1 MAELNLKQITDKL
14 NEAFDSETRQLV
26 FWFDVN
32 AEFLGDVDT
41 LDLPRAKV
49 LHLERNNQFYMK
61 HYLECVDTEGSY
73 LIYAPFAKP
82 DIRDNVL
89 ADTIRYSKEFYA
101 DRASLIILDM
111 GMSEVLKPV
120 IQQYIRFF
128 ADKKRTQ
135 AFADL
140 AIEEYNQNTI
150 ETGIMAA
157 LCKCRVAA
165 FDEVLRCVLT
175 AENWEENPF
184 LAKFQEYD
192 LLNAFWAHCLTALG
206 YSDEQPT
213 LEKLAMTAFVT
224 YASKTIHADMPV
236 AWKPFIST
244 KPGNVIAF
252 LDSLMNSAVHGERF
266 DAISKQMYKTL
277 NAADVFAAM
286 PVDALAECSI
296 FAGIDQFI
304 LHWMVDRLGNEDT
317 EAMLN
322 ERTIPEV
329 SAERRKKHFGALFH
343 NAYLVIENACKL
355 LKMPPYVSVSDFEDV
370 VQRYIHNGVCADR
383 YYRNF
388 YFYYD
393 QLQDNQGFDRVRDL
407 VERIYTNDH
416 LNPACINFS
425 QMYALK
431 NGQTKLPKQLDF
443 WQRNLKNAKE
453 RTVVIISDAMRYEV
467 GLALLERLQADEK
480 CTAEISVMQSVLPS
494 ITSYGM
500 AALLPH
506 KKVEWTQDG
515 KVLTDDL
522 PCDNLS
528 QREKILQQER
538 PKSRCVQFD
547 AVKGLKQA
555 DLRSVFNGMEVV
567 YIYHNQIDARGDN
580 AKTENEVFN
589 ACEEA
594 IEEIHVLIRRLTTQA
609 NTVHFIVTAD
619 HGFIYKRDKLTES
632 DKISGIPGTSRRYC
646 VTDRELDV
654 PGVFGVPFMDDDRH
668 VYCPVGSDL
677 FKAPGSGL
685 NYVHG
690 GCSPQEMLVPVITV
704 KTDKSFR
711 ETKVAQIALVNLIHK
726 ITKLITTLEFVQTE
740 QVSDVVK
747 PTNYHLYF
755 IDTAGRKI
763 SGDVII
769 AADKTD
775 ARTENRFFKAQFRFR
790 NQRYDSTAK
799 YYLVAVDERNCM
811 ELFRHEVKMDIAF
824 ADDFGF

>member
-14 NEAFDSETRQLV
+14 NEAFNSEVRQLV
-26 FWFDVN
+26 FWFDAN

-49 LHLERNNQFYMK
+49 LHLEKDNQFYMK
-61 HYLECVDTEGSY
+61 HYLERVDTTGSY

-82 DIRDNVL
+82 DIRENVL
-89 ADTIRYSKEFYA
+89 ADTIRYSREFYA

-120 IQQYIRFF
+120 IQRYIRFF

-140 AIEEYNQNTI
+140 AIEDYNQNTI
-150 ETGIMAA
+150 ETGLMAA
-157 LCKCRVAA
+157 LCKCRVAS

-175 AENWEENPF
+175 AEDWEENPL
-184 LAKFQEYD
+184 LAKFEEYD
-192 LLNAFWAHCLTALG
+192 LLNAFWAHCLTGFG
-206 YSDEQPT
+206 YSDEHPT
-213 LEKLAMTAFVT
+213 LEKLAMTLFVT

-236 AWKPFIST
+236 AWKPYVST

-252 LDSLMNSAVHGERF
+252 LDNLMNSAVYGERF
-266 DAISKQMYKTL
+266 DEISKQMYKTL
-277 NAADVFAAM
+277 GASDVFAAM
-286 PVDALAECSI
+286 PVEALTECSL

-304 LHWMVDRLGNEDT
+304 LHWMVGRLENEDT
-317 EAMLN
+317 EAKLN
-322 ERTIPEV
+322 ERTIPELC
-329 SAERRKKHFGALFH
+329 SERRKNHFGALFS
-343 NAYLVIENACKL
+343 NAYLVAENACKL
-355 LKMPPYVSVSDFEDV
+355 LRMPPYVPVSDFEDV
-370 VQRYIHNGVCADR
+370 VQRYIHNGVAADR
-383 YYRNF
+383 CYRYF

-393 QLQDNQGFDRVRDL
+393 QLQVNQGFERLREL
-407 VERIYTNDH
+407 VERVYTNDH
-416 LNPACINFS
+416 LNPVCTNFS

-431 NGQTKLPKQLDF
+431 SGQTKLPKQLDF
-443 WQRNLKNAKE
+443 WQDNLKYAKE

-467 GLALLERLQADEK
+467 GLALLQRLQADEK
-480 CTAEISVMQSVLPS
+480 CTAEISVTQSVLPS

-515 KVLTDDL
+515 KVLTDGL
-522 PCDNLS
+522 PCENLAH
-528 QREKILQQER
+528 REKILQQAR

-547 AVKGLKQA
+547 AIKSLKMA
-555 DLRSVFNGMEVV
+555 DLRSIFNGMEVV
-567 YIYHNQIDARGDN
+567 YVYHNQIDARGDN

-594 IEEIHVLIRRLTTQA
+594 IEEIHALIRRLTTQA

-619 HGFIYKRDKLTES
+619 HGFIYKRDELTES
-632 DKISGIPGTSRRYC
+632 DKISGIPGTSKRYC
-646 VTDRELDV
+646 VTDRDV
-654 PGVFGVPFMDDDRH
+654 HASGVFGIPFMDDGRH
-668 VYCPVGSDL
+668 VYCPVGTDL

-704 KTDKSFR
+704 KTEKSFK

-740 QVSDVVK
+740 PVSDVVK
-747 PTNYHLYF
+747 QTNYHLYF
-755 IDTAGRKI
+755 IDAEGKKV
-763 SGDVII
+763 SGEVII
-769 AADKTD
+769 PADKAD
-775 ARTENRFFKAQFRFR
+775 ARTENRFTKAQFRFR

-799 YYLVAVDERNCM
+799 YYLVAIDERNGM
-811 ELFRHEVKMDIAF
+811 EQFRHEVKMDIAF